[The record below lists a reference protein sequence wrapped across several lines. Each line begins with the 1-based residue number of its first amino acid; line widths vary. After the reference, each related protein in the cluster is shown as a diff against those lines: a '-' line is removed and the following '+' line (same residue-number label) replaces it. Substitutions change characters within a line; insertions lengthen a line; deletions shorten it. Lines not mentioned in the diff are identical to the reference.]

1 MTFVRED
8 DNEYD
13 VAYEDGTVFTIP
25 SKDVKKRTTMASAA
39 KEKKAATPSRSR
51 SRGRSPGRKVNKY
64 FTILR
69 MNSMRFTMRTIL

>member
-8 DNEYD
+8 ENEYY

-51 SRGRSPGRKVNKY
+51 SRGRSPGRKVNTSIY
-64 FTILR
+64 HIT
-69 MNSMRFTMRTIL
+69 MYMRTVLQGIF